1 MQDARDGRLVRVS
14 STKFDGSLHQDYV
27 AHPLDSQAGGEAL
40 RLYVSAGTAMRSY
53 RGEFTVRQA
62 FTQLFWPGADC
73 WWNVEHFHEP
83 LPFAN
88 RPSLL
93 TYANVSTPAE
103 FDGETIRWV
112 DLDLDVIVTE
122 AGVRLIDED
131 EFEEHRERFGY
142 PDDLVMKARAA
153 AELLIDLA
161 SRGERP
167 FDRASY
173 IERRGDALLREPLA

>member
-1 MQDARDGRLVRVS
+1 MPEAPPERLVRVS
-14 STKFDGSLHQDYV
+14 STKFDGSLHQQYV
-27 AHPLDSQAGGEAL
+27 AQLLDGHMRGEAL
-40 RLYVSAGTAMRSY
+40 RLYIPAGTTMRSY
-53 RGEFTVRQA
+53 RGEFPIRQA
-62 FTQLFWPGADC
+62 FTQLFWRGADC

-103 FDGETIRWV
+103 FDGETVRWV

-142 PDDLVMKARAA
+142 PDDIVKNARAA
-153 AELLIDLA
+153 AETLIDLA

-173 IERRGDALLREPLA
+173 I